1 VVVLGAVVF
10 SPWGCYRS
18 PVIRHAPLTLV
29 IASLF
34 LSNAVSAQAGRMAPG
49 ERQAVARAAFEEGS
63 EHYEHGRYPEAMD
76 AFERAYAAMRSPE
89 FLYNIYTAAQRA
101 GELPRA
107 EEALSGYLQ
116 SHVVPDDERPA
127 LEARLV
133 LLRQEIADAEAARV
147 AAEEQ
152 ARAAEAAEAAEAR
165 RLAEAERRAR
175 EAEEEAARG
184 APRVSAGATVGFVVG
199 AGGLA
204 SFATFAALAARED
217 RRVGRSC
224 GAEVGEFCT
233 ESDVRQLRAYS
244 VTADVALGV
253 GAVGLATGLIVF
265 FVQRNRRADILERGD
280 DGDAA
285 AESGATLQVAP
296 LIGGPSGA
304 WGVAAGG
311 TF

>member
-1 VVVLGAVVF
+1 MVGTVVF
-10 SPWGCYRS
+10 SCGRCYRS
-18 PVIRHAPLTLV
+18 PVIRHASLILV
-29 IASLF
+29 IVSLF
-34 LSNAVSAQAGRMAPG
+34 FSSAAAAQAGRRAPG
-49 ERQAVARAAFEEGS
+49 SQQAAARAAFEEGS
-63 EHYEHGRYPEAMD
+63 EHYEHGRYREAMD

-107 EEALSGYLQ
+107 EEALSGYLE
-116 SHVVPDDERPA
+116 SHVVPPDERPA

-133 LLRQEIADAEAARV
+133 LLRQEIADAEAARL

-152 ARAAEAAEAAEAR
+152 ARVTAAAEAAEAQ

-184 APRVSAGATVGFVVG
+184 APRVSSGATVGFVVG
-199 AGGLA
+199 AGGVA

-217 RRVGRSC
+217 RRVGRTC

-244 VTADVALGV
+244 ATADVSLVIGGV
-253 GAVGLATGLIVF
+253 GAATGLIVF
-265 FVQRNRRADILERGD
+265 FVQRRKRADILERSD
-280 DGDAA
+280 DNDDAA
-285 AESGATLQVAP
+285 EPGATVQVAP
-296 LIGGPSGA
+296 LIGGPAGA
-304 WGVAAGG
+304 WGLAAGG

>member
-1 VVVLGAVVF
+1 VF
-10 SPWGCYRS
+10 SRGRCYLS
-18 PVIRHAPLTLV
+18 PVLRHASLILV
-29 IASLF
+29 L
-34 LSNAVSAQAGRMAPG
+34 VSAFMSSAAMAQAGRRPAAQ
-49 ERQAVARAAFEEGS
+49 QAAARAAFEEGS
-63 EHYEHGRYPEAMD
+63 EHYEHGRYREAMD

-107 EEALSGYLQ
+107 EEALSGYLE
-116 SHVVPDDERPA
+116 SHVVPADERPA

-133 LLRQEIADAEAARV
+133 LLRQEVADAEAARL

-152 ARAAEAAEAAEAR
+152 ARVAAAAEAAEAQ

-184 APRVSAGATVGFVVG
+184 APRVSSGATVGFVVG

-244 VTADVALGV
+244 VTADVALGI

-265 FVQRNRRADILERGD
+265 FVQRRKRADILERGQES
-280 DGDAA
+280 

-296 LIGGPSGA
+296 LIGGPAGG